1 MTYTQHRDTQETL
14 AVLDRLDLDT
24 DKPTD
29 EEIARK
35 FGFEEAYISGTLS
48 RWQRLKP
55 KIWSLFD
62 EPYSSGYAKVSS
74 HFSFIRYQVSFSMS
88 RNFIEIPCICF
99 RYNQSL
105 FFDAWI
111 DEFSLTNIIHN
122 LLTSSLVF
130 FRVSDVTLFCYQVSY
145 TTLSSFAG
153 IDVIFVSCACLFLP
167 FLERSEEKEIEFRLR
182 RLCLF
187 EDKALSGH

>member
-111 DEFSLTNIIHN
+111 DQFSLTNIIHN
-122 LLTSSLVF
+122 LLTSPSVSFPCLRCHLILLPSFLYHFIF
-130 FRVSDVTLFCYQVSY
+130 FCRGWRYF
-145 TTLSSFAG
+145 SF
-153 IDVIFVSCACLFLP
+153 
-167 FLERSEEKEIEFRLR
+167 
-182 RLCLF
+182 LCLLFVPSISRKKWRERDRISF
-187 EDKALSGH
+187 ETPLSVWR